1 MNSFHTFEHASCPVV
16 VARQV
21 TLVGAGPGDPEQL
34 TLKAIRAI
42 GAATFLLVDDLVN
55 EAVLQYAGPRAR
67 IVRVGKR
74 GGKVSTSQAFI
85 DSLMVK
91 AAKEGES
98 VVRLKGGDPL
108 VFGRGG
114 EEMEYLRAHGI
125 QVNVVNGISAGLSS
139 ASALGVALT
148 HREKAHGVVFVTGHA
163 KPGGEEVDW
172 SVLARTA
179 HHIGLTLVIYMGVAN
194 AATIQAGLL
203 QGLTPD
209 TPAAVVQNASH
220 PEERHA
226 VCRLADLCATLTREA
241 LSSPSV
247 IVVGDVLAGLAQVSA
262 VTPSYTRYAA

>member
-1 MNSFHTFEHASCPVV
+1 MKSFHTFEHQSHSVLLAG
-16 VARQV
+16 QV

-34 TLKAIRAI
+34 TLKAIKAI

-55 EAVLQYAGPRAR
+55 EAVLQYASPRCR

-74 GGKVSTSQAFI
+74 GGKVSTSQNFI
-85 DSLMVK
+85 DSLMLK

-114 EEMEYLRAHGI
+114 EEMEHLRAHGI

-148 HREKAHGVVFVTGHA
+148 HRETARGVVFVTGHA

-172 SVLARTA
+172 STLARTA
-179 HHIGLTLVIYMGVAN
+179 QHIGLTLVIYMGVVN
-194 AATIQAGLL
+194 AAKIQAGLL
-203 QGLTPD
+203 QGLAAD
-209 TPAAVVQNASH
+209 TPTAIVQNASY
-220 PEERHA
+220 PEEHYA

-241 LSSPSV
+241 LGSPSV
-247 IVVGDVLAGLAQVSA
+247 IVVGDVLAGMAQVSA
-262 VTPSYTRYAA
+262 AMVPCARYAA